1 MDNQMMPNYPVYD
14 PQTGL
19 PFSQTQGTS
28 LIESQE
34 SKLIEWIMNPDNVI
48 RQLENTLRGI
58 RVERRWDNELND
70 FKEEVVQ
77 ESEPMLND
85 VGIRGVIR
93 IVRGYLTNPA
103 FSTTDF
109 EEDNIIE
116 MSLVFGEE
124 FMEQILLCYE
134 EWELRYE
141 NIGMLKNLIFDIIYA
156 TLLRSK
162 NGHLIDYITQSY
174 SEKYISGSG
183 LGGAP
188 RKKGV
193 FGKLF
198 GAYA

>member
-1 MDNQMMPNYPVYD
+1 MAEQQPAYPTYD

-19 PFSQTQGTS
+19 PYSQSAGTS

-34 SKLIEWIMNPDNVI
+34 SKLIEWIMNPDNII
-48 RQLENTLRGI
+48 RKLENTLRGI
-58 RVERRWDNELND
+58 RVERVWDDDIND
-70 FKEEVVQ
+70 FKEEVFQ
-77 ESEPMLND
+77 ESDPMLND
-85 VGIRGVIR
+85 VGIRSVIR
-93 IVRGYLTNPA
+93 IVRAYLTNPA

-109 EEDNIIE
+109 AEENINE

-124 FMEQILLCYE
+124 FMEQILLSYT

-162 NGHLIDYITQSY
+162 GGHLIDYITQSY
-174 SEKYISGSG
+174 SEKYISSS
-183 LGGAP
+183 GGAAQP
-188 RKKGV
+188 RKKGM